1 MRMRAEQNL
10 QDFAHAAVAAK
21 FVALSQSGYTVGSDQ
36 TGDIKVCKWQP
47 QWRQSALDMLL
58 GPMSP
63 VPCTFQGMPDEARFG
78 YLVEQWRQQSALM
91 SSTTEMV
98 MCPAYQSI
106 MAMGEVAVPLIL
118 RQLESEGDQPDNWF
132 WALRHIIGANPV
144 PDAWRGN
151 RRAMADAWLAWARY
165 RYVW

>member
-1 MRMRAEQNL
+1 
-10 QDFAHAAVAAK
+10 
-21 FVALSQSGYTVGSDQ
+21 
-36 TGDIKVCKWQP
+36 
-47 QWRQSALDMLL
+47 MLL

-118 RQLESEGDQPDNWF
+118 RQLSPKVISRTIVF
-132 WALRHIIGANPV
+132 LALRHIIGANPV
-144 PDAWRGN
+144 PDACRGN